1 METIHPAYSREHLLL
16 TSYILVTSG
25 VSEGSVSDRVVA
37 FCGNRSVG
45 VRSHDMWT
53 RGVKS
58 KTTHMNGDTSDK
70 VFGVCI
76 LILIIIHE
84 E

>member
-25 VSEGSVSDRVVA
+25 VSGGFVSDRMVG
-37 FCGNRSVG
+37 FCGNRSVA
-45 VRSHDMWT
+45 VRSHDMWS

-58 KTTHMNGDTSDK
+58 KTTYISGDTSDK
-70 VFGVCI
+70 VFCFCI
-76 LILIIIHE
+76 LILMKMNE